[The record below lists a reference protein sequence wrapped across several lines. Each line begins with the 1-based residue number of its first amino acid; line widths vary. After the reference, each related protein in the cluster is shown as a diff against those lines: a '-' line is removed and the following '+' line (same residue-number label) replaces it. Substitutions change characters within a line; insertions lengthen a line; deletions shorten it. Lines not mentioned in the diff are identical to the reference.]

1 VEAGFPRA
9 NCFALGR
16 WNDGSSANGWKPNP
30 KLRGDEQEPDMRRD
44 ASGASGHVTAK
55 SSICGWGAF
64 CKSGV
69 YAAKVTS
76 LTPGDLSG
84 ASEDRGWA
92 LGN

>member
-1 VEAGFPRA
+1 
-9 NCFALGR
+9 
-16 WNDGSSANGWKPNP
+16 
-30 KLRGDEQEPDMRRD
+30 MRRD
-44 ASGASGHVTAK
+44 ALGTSGHVTAK

-84 ASEDRGWA
+84 ALEIEAGRRAMGAEYRGGVCKGHSRSEAGKAIEA
-92 LGN
+92 LQAERRSNR